1 VFALELVVPEGQSA
15 LWEAP
20 ARYSPAGRLPTAV
33 DCSDPGRS
41 LTLPLQW
48 EWRRLLLG
56 HPTSGRPHGGP
67 LVLRSTG
74 QELSGPNDLL
84 FQGEPKVVEVELL
97 LVVDLET
104 AKALFRSDLRNP
116 VQPRLLPARWAR
128 LVTAA
133 LFDLT
138 DRTVQRLCQP
148 PRSKNRQ

>member
-1 VFALELVVPEGQSA
+1 M
-15 LWEAP
+15 
-20 ARYSPAGRLPTAV
+20 
-33 DCSDPGRS
+33 
-41 LTLPLQW
+41 
-48 EWRRLLLG
+48 
-56 HPTSGRPHGGP
+56 
-67 LVLRSTG
+67 
-74 QELSGPNDLL
+74 
-84 FQGEPKVVEVELL
+84 VEVELL